1 MIILLL
7 IFIFIIVF
15 CIVEFNL
22 LTKRKMAVGEAKSA
36 IDVYLKQRF
45 DLIPNLV
52 ETVKGYAT
60 HEEETFQNITEAR
73 AGISSASNIDELS
86 KANDELT
93 SAISRLNFVVENYP
107 ELKAN
112 QNFLDLQAQSLD

>member
-52 ETVKGYAT
+52 ECVKGYT
-60 HEEETFQNITEAR
+60 KYEGETLEKIVEY
-73 AGISSASNIDELS
+73 
-86 KANDELT
+86 
-93 SAISRLNFVVENYP
+93 FVI
-107 ELKAN
+107 K
-112 QNFLDLQAQSLD
+112 